1 MKEIVVYVHGK
12 GGSAQEA
19 EHYNAL
25 FPDREVI
32 GFDYRAQA
40 PWEATEEF
48 PGFFAALRKRCE
60 KLTLA
65 ANSIGAFY
73 SLSSL
78 DEKLVDTAY
87 FISPVVDMEQ
97 LICNMMQW
105 AGVSE
110 FELAEKLEIP
120 TTFGETLSWKYL
132 CYVREHPISWKI
144 PTHILYGENDN
155 LTSKET
161 IKAFAEK
168 INAELT
174 VMPSGEHW
182 FHTKEQLQFLDN
194 WILKNQP
201 MLLERRSQCRSGIHF
216 KRCKVF

>member
-19 EHYNAL
+19 EHYKAL
-25 FPDREVI
+25 FPDCEVI

-48 PGFFAALRKRCE
+48 SGFFAALRKRCE
-60 KLTLA
+60 KLTLV
-65 ANSIGAFY
+65 ANSIGAFF
-73 SLSSL
+73 SLVSL
-78 DEKLVDTAY
+78 NEKLVDTAY

-110 FELAEKLEIP
+110 AELAEKLEIP

-132 CYVREHPISWKI
+132 CYVREHPISWEI
-144 PTHILYGENDN
+144 PTHILYGKKDD
-155 LTSKET
+155 LTSMET
-161 IKAFAEK
+161 IKAFVEK

-174 VMPSGEHW
+174 VMPDGEHW
-182 FHTKEQLQFLDN
+182 FHTKEQMQFLDH
-194 WILKNQP
+194 WFLKNRS
-201 MLLERRSQCRSGIHF
+201 MLLEKDKQ
-216 KRCKVF
+216 K